1 MFCSPVSTILLELSR
16 GSLLVQL
23 FVVGDKRR
31 EKGLDKYLQQQ
42 SLSQIIQEAQTN
54 HFFQRKK
61 NDKTNKETFPFMEVE
76 FRKNKLQHI

>member
-1 MFCSPVSTILLELSR
+1 
-16 GSLLVQL
+16 LVQL

-31 EKGLDKYLQQQ
+31 EKGLDKYLLQQ

-61 NDKTNKETFPFMEVE
+61 NNKVNKETFPFMEVE
-76 FRKNKLQHI
+76 FRKNRLQHI

>member
-1 MFCSPVSTILLELSR
+1 MSTILLELSR

-31 EKGLDKYLQQQ
+31 EKGLDKYLLQQ

-61 NDKTNKETFPFMEVE
+61 NNKVNKETFPFMEVE
-76 FRKNKLQHI
+76 FRKNRLQHI

>member
-1 MFCSPVSTILLELSR
+1 
-16 GSLLVQL
+16 LVQL

-61 NDKTNKETFPFMEVE
+61 NNKVNKETFPFMEVE
-76 FRKNKLQHI
+76 FRKNRLQHI